1 MNAHG
6 GHNPVEAARLD
17 CAIIHGPDMAN
28 FKAVAGE
35 LANVGG
41 VRYRII

>member
-1 MNAHG
+1 M
-6 GHNPVEAARLD
+6 AATTSLKLLD
-17 CAIIHGPDMAN
+17 WIVPLFTVPDMAN

-41 VRYRII
+41 ACYGII